1 MREVDPHVREAAQA
15 MGMSGRQLL
24 RRVELPLALPLIL
37 AGLRIAVVQVIAT
50 ATVAAY
56 IGAGGLVRPVLDGFS
71 QHDYGQLL
79 AGAVLVAL
87 FAIVAD
93 LAIGGVRRRFDVRR
107 QAMRSAPAPETAA
120 PELADQLS

>member
-1 MREVDPHVREAAQA
+1 
-15 MGMSGRQLL
+15 
-24 RRVELPLALPLIL
+24 
-37 AGLRIAVVQVIAT
+37 VIAT

-56 IGAGGLVRPVLDGFS
+56 IGAGGLGRPVLDGFS

-93 LAIGGVRRRFDVRR
+93 LAIAGVRRRFDVRR
-107 QAMRSAPAPETAA
+107 QAVRSARASETVV
-120 PELADQLS
+120 PGPADQPA